1 MMSVLDPA
9 MNARVSMR
17 YALLLFPISIG
28 FYYYGL
34 CSPWFLLDSSLING
48 YMAFYAF
55 RFWKNSND
63 KNARALFFSSLV
75 HLPVFL
81 ILLMIH
87 KATPQFELEDVENTC
102 PESLAFNY
110 DSLRRIYE
118 MIFGRQEQAS
128 DNIVVSSE

>member
-17 YALLLFPISIG
+17 YALLLFPISMG

-55 RFWKNSND
+55 RFWKKSND

-75 HLPVFL
+75 HLPIFL

-87 KATPQFELEDVENTC
+87 KATPQDDVENADKMC
-102 PESLAFNY
+102 PESFVFNY
-110 DSLRRIYE
+110 DSLRRIYD
-118 MIFGRQEQAS
+118 MIFGRKDQTF
-128 DNIVVSSE
+128 DNIIISSE

>member
-17 YALLLFPISIG
+17 YSLLLFPISLG

-55 RFWKNSND
+55 RFYKKCND
-63 KNARALFFSSLV
+63 ANARALFFSSLI
-75 HLPVFL
+75 HLPLFL
-81 ILLMIH
+81 ILLMVY
-87 KATPQFELEDVENTC
+87 KTSSVEDDGDDHESLC
-102 PESLAFNY
+102 PEKLQFDLESVK
-110 DSLRRIYE
+110 RIYA
-118 MIFGRQEQAS
+118 MVFGKKS
-128 DNIVVSSE
+128 GSGD

>member
-1 MMSVLDPA
+1 
-9 MNARVSMR
+9 MNARVSLR
-17 YALLLFPISIG
+17 YALLLFPISMG

-34 CSPWFLLDSSLING
+34 SSPWFLLDSSLING

-63 KNARALFFSSLV
+63 GNARTLFFSSLV

-87 KATPQFELEDVENTC
+87 KTTPQDDEED
-102 PESLAFNY
+102 L
-110 DSLRRIYE
+110 DSLYPEPFGFNLESFKRMYT
-118 MIFGRQEQAS
+118 MITGADNS
-128 DNIVVSSE
+128 DG